1 MRGELLALTAALMW
15 GLAPLLDRVAIVNT
29 TPFVANFFRASG
41 AFTVLLIYALLSGGL
56 KEAMNLDIK
65 SISFFVLAGIMAG
78 AIAVLAYYQA
88 LKFIGAGRTVP
99 LTSIYPLVT
108 VVFAAMLLGERL
120 TLTTYLGAVLIVAGV
135 ILIGIE

>member
-1 MRGELLALTAALMW
+1 
-15 GLAPLLDRVAIVNT
+15 
-29 TPFVANFFRASG
+29 
-41 AFTVLLIYALLSGGL
+41 LIYALLSGGL